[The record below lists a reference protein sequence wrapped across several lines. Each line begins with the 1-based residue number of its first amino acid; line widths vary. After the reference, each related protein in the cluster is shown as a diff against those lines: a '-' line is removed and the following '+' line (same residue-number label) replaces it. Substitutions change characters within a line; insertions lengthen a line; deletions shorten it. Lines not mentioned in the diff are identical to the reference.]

1 MMVARARVGAIRL
14 SELLDKT
21 GVKDMEVPW
30 MMSISGMGNCIGS
43 WAISINIGNNGGRA
57 SFRGK
62 IMSSVLDMLT
72 WGARQ

>member
-1 MMVARARVGAIRL
+1 
-14 SELLDKT
+14 
-21 GVKDMEVPW
+21 

-72 WGARQ
+72 